1 MHVKSNV
8 RRSASTRHAA
18 GSNSRSVNRFGL
30 VSLMGQPGRNRCKKA
45 ANASAKAAFF
55 IGQSARALAPRPR
68 CEGGQI
74 SLQEPI
80 DFMGVQ
86 HDIEISPT
94 IASRSFFGEFE

>member
-1 MHVKSNV
+1 
-8 RRSASTRHAA
+8 
-18 GSNSRSVNRFGL
+18 
-30 VSLMGQPGRNRCKKA
+30 MGQPGRNRCKKA
-45 ANASAKAAFF
+45 AFADALAAFF
-55 IGQSARALAPRPR
+55 IEQSARALAPRHR
-68 CEGGQI
+68 CDGGQI